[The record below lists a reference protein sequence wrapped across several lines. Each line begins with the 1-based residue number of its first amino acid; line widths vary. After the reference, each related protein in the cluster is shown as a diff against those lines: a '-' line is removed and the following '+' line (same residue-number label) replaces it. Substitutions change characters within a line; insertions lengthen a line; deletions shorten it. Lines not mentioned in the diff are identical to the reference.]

1 VIVAI
6 DGASTNLSVALADT
20 AGTVIG
26 EVGWSSAQ
34 RQSAELLPRL
44 LDLLTSHGRQL
55 DETTAVAVGTGPGS
69 FTGLRVA
76 MALAKGFAVA
86 LGRPLVGVP
95 SLVAWLEADREVRVA
110 VARAGAREV
119 YVLPRGAADPKIVDR
134 DELPGVLGNAPVA
147 AAVELA
153 EAFELRAARS
163 PVAAAAIAR
172 MAVDR
177 LRDDPTGDDPRLLEP
192 IYLRAPRG
200 LRAGVDGGAVRWL

>member
-1 VIVAI
+1 MIVAI
-6 DGASTNLSVALADT
+6 DAASTDLSVALAEPSG
-20 AGTVIG
+20 AVIG

-44 LDLLTSHGRQL
+44 LDLLGSHGRRL
-55 DETTAVAVGTGPGS
+55 DEATAFAAGTGPGS

-86 LGRPLVGVP
+86 LGQPLVGVP
-95 SLVAWLEADREVRVA
+95 SLPAWLEADPGVRAA
-110 VARAGAREV
+110 VARAGAREA
-119 YVLPRGAADPKIVDR
+119 YVLVRGGDGPHVIDR
-134 DELPGVLGNAPVA
+134 DELAAALGDAPVA

-172 MAVDR
+172 LAADR
-177 LRDDPTGDDPRLLEP
+177 MRDDPAGDDPRLLQP

-200 LRAGVDGGAVRWL
+200 VPPSAEPGLIRWL

>member
-6 DGASTNLSVALADT
+6 DGASTDLSIALTEPSGA
-20 AGTVIG
+20 VIG

-44 LDLLTSHGRQL
+44 LDLLESHGRRL
-55 DETTAVAVGTGPGS
+55 DEATAFAVGTGPGS

-76 MALAKGFAVA
+76 MALAKGFAVV

-95 SLVAWLEADREVRVA
+95 SLPAWLEADPEVRA
-110 VARAGAREV
+110 AIARAGAREA
-119 YVLPRGAADPKIVDR
+119 YVLLPGGDGPNIIDR
-134 DELPGVLGNAPVA
+134 DDLATALGEAPVA

-172 MAVDR
+172 SAANRM
-177 LRDDPTGDDPRLLEP
+177 RDDPAGDDPRLLQP

-200 LRAGVDGGAVRWL
+200 VPSSAEPGVIRWL